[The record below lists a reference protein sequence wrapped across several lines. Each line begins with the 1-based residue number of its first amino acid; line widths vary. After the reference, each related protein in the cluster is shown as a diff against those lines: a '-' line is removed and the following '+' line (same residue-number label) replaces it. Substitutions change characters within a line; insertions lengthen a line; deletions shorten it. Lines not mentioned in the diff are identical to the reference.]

1 MINFCC
7 VSYGTKYKPEY
18 VQKLYNMVERHLTL
32 PYKFICFT
40 DQDQLLKRQVKGDI
54 EYRRFKDHTL
64 HGYWNKLQLFNE
76 EENLEGVNFYTD
88 LDVVIKQNINDM
100 VTYGD
105 DETIG
110 VIRDFGQPQQWFN
123 SSVLKF
129 NNKITGFIWQ
139 DFIKDKRKWLKLQG
153 DQNVITKLVKEH
165 KKTKIFQDTWTQS
178 YKWLDRSQTRFHR
191 STWTFEEYPKAKI
204 VVFHGSPNPHEST
217 MDWVKNH
224 WK

>member
-1 MINFCC
+1 
-7 VSYGTKYKPEY
+7 
-18 VQKLYNMVERHLTL
+18 MVERHLTL

-40 DQDQLLKRQVKGDI
+40 DQDQLLKRQVKGDV
-54 EYRRFKDHTL
+54 EFRRFKDHTL
-64 HGYWNKLQLFNE
+64 HGYWNKLQLFSE
-76 EENLEGVNFYTD
+76 EANLEGVNFYTD

-100 VTYGD
+100 ATYGD

-110 VIRDFGQPQQWFN
+110 VIRDFGQPQNWFN

-139 DFIKDKRKWLKLQG
+139 EFIKDRGKWLKLQG

-191 STWTFEEYPKAKI
+191 NNWTYEESPKAKI